1 MSTAVAFMGDLQEAK
16 RPGILVGGGAH
27 KARAAI
33 MAFALQHSIPVF
45 RTWNALDVATD
56 DHMCYAGTVGTYGGP
71 GRNFGIQ
78 NCDLLLI
85 LGCRISGR
93 ITGGTPATF
102 ARGAKRYWVDVDSG
116 LLAEHEVKPHVAV
129 CADAGEFIAECTR
142 GYFADW
148 KLNFTGWLERNM
160 VLVGKYDPVEPDKHL
175 YPWHHYG
182 FMRELSHALP
192 ANAIVTYDT
201 GGNAIMMGHCF
212 KSKAGQRIF
221 SSNGNSAM
229 GFAMCGAIGA
239 WFAEPQRPIIC
250 IIGDGGFQLNSQE
263 CQTLVHYKIPVKV
276 FILNNKILGNTLAY
290 QIQNGKAQI
299 ACSPEGGYS
308 SPDFQKLASAYGIE
322 NYGLGEWSRFDHVV
336 GSALNSTGP
345 VIVDVLHERFC
356 DYRPRMSLWDGGVEE
371 MYPPLPDDEFTGNMI
386 IPPVDGW
393 QERRKRYKDIK

>member
-1 MSTAVAFMGDLQEAK
+1 MSAAVAFMGDLQEAK
-16 RPGILVGGGAH
+16 RPGILVGGGAYRS
-27 KARAAI
+27 RAAI
-33 MAFALQHSIPVF
+33 MAFALQHSIPVY

-116 LLAEHEVKPHVAV
+116 LLAEHDVKPHVAV

-250 IIGDGGFQLNSQE
+250 IIGDGGFQLNLQE
-263 CQTLVHYKIPVKV
+263 CQTLVHYKIPLKV
-276 FILNNKILGNTLAY
+276 FIVNNGILGNTRAY
-290 QIQNGKAQI
+290 QRVNGK
-299 ACSPEGGYS
+299 PEICCGPDGYS
-308 SPDFQKLASAYGIE
+308 TPDFCKIANAYGIE
-322 NYGLGEWSRFDHVV
+322 SRSLGEWSRFDTVV
-336 GSALNSTGP
+336 SAALSSDKAM
-345 VIVDVLHERFC
+345 IVDVVDYDRC
-356 DYRPRMSLWDGGVEE
+356 DYQPRISYWTQPIEDAI
-371 MYPPLPDDEFTGNMI
+371 PFLPRDEFRANMLI
-386 IPPVDGW
+386 DPVEGW
-393 QERRKRYKDIK
+393 EKNK